1 MTTYLITA
9 YILVWPILA
18 SGIMA
23 LLCVHLV
30 RDYRRA
36 KQENTDMV

>member
-9 YILVWPILA
+9 YILIWPILA
-18 SGIMA
+18 SAIMV

>member
-9 YILVWPILA
+9 YILVWPVLA
-18 SGIMA
+18 AGIMVMLVA
-23 LLCVHLV
+23 SLV

-36 KQENTDMV
+36 KRDNTEMV